1 MEKEKNGRGHGALK
15 RALRALLFVISIPG
29 KIVSLP
35 VILYRRFLSSAK
47 SSPSCRFS
55 PTCSEYALISFKE
68 WGVVIGGALAVWR
81 VLRCNPFSRGGE
93 DPVPG
98 NPIRRR
104 ILNFIRDG
112 SPNDEDEPSSGGK
125 RALPDEERT

>member
-1 MEKEKNGRGHGALK
+1 MEKEKNGRGTRALK
-15 RALRALLFVISIPG
+15 RVLRAALFVISIPG
-29 KIVSLP
+29 KILSLP
-35 VILYRRFLSSAK
+35 VALYRKFLSPAK

-55 PTCSEYALISFKE
+55 PTCSEYALISFRE
-68 WGVVIGGALAVWR
+68 WGAVIGGALAVWR

-93 DPVPG
+93 DPVPW

-104 ILNFIRDG
+104 ILNFIRGGEPSEEDG
-112 SPNDEDEPSSGGK
+112 PSSGGE

>member
-1 MEKEKNGRGHGALK
+1 MEKEKNGRGTRVLK
-15 RALRALLFVISIPG
+15 RVLRAALFVFSAPG
-29 KIVSLP
+29 KIVSFP
-35 VILYRRFLSSAK
+35 VALYRRFLSSAK

-81 VLRCNPFSRGGE
+81 VLRCNPFSKGGE
-93 DPVPG
+93 DPVPE
-98 NPIRRR
+98 NPLRRR

-112 SPNDEDEPSSGGK
+112 DPSKEDCPSSGGK
-125 RALPDEERT
+125 RALPDEERI